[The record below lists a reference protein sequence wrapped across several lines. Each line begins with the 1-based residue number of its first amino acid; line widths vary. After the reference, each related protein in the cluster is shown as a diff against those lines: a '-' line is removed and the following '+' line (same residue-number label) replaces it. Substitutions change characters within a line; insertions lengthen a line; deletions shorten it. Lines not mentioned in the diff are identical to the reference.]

1 MHHIYSLLHIN
12 SQISSLVRMLCSADE
27 GCSKNAC
34 FAIHNIA
41 TSDFGLQILV
51 KDPNID
57 RILQT
62 LSTLL
67 MSYDEEIAKFAAM
80 YASIFK

>member
-1 MHHIYSLLHIN
+1 
-12 SQISSLVRMLCSADE
+12 MLCSSDE

-34 FAIHNIA
+34 FAIRNIV
-41 TSDFGLQILV
+41 TKKFGQERVI

-57 RILQT
+57 RILRT

-67 MSYDEEIAKFAAM
+67 MNQDEETAKFAAT
-80 YASIFK
+80 

>member
-1 MHHIYSLLHIN
+1 
-12 SQISSLVRMLCSADE
+12 MLCSADE

-34 FAIHNIA
+34 FAIRNI
-41 TSDFGLQILV
+41 SSSSFGQQILI

-57 RILQT
+57 RILKA

-67 MSYDEEIAKFAAM
+67 RHDETSYDEETAKFAAM
-80 YASIFK
+80 